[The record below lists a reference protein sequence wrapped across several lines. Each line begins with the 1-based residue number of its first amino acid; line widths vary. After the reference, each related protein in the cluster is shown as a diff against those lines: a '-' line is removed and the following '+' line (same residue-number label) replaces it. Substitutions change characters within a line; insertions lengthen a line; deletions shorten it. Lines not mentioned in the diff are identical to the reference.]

1 MYTRVQVRAF
11 IIRDLYV
18 LYITLYI
25 YIYIY
30 IYIYHVLRLRSARW
44 NRARESRF
52 SANTQNSRMQLAV
65 LLPFIDATCGES
77 DPFPTR

>member
-18 LYITLYI
+18 LYITL
-25 YIYIY
+25 YIY